1 MGRRSLPLLL
11 TTACAFGLAP
21 AAAQAFTLG
30 ETGLR
35 PSGLTRAAAVA
46 PDPQPLTGD
55 GTNMKIVGNLPL
67 DNSGGGVAASDIE
80 LHGTYAFIGSYTE
93 GLVIADISDPTNP
106 KRAGVFSCGGGSQ
119 YDVQL
124 SADANLALLTTDSAG
139 TSCLPDGKSG
149 SMVIDVTD
157 KTKPVLKSFIE
168 TAVGSHTHTLDDKTL
183 YINNYPTDYSKLEIY
198 DLTNPATPAKLSE
211 LSFAGEDSIHDSYV
225 DHRPDGRSLLYA
237 ASIGFTDVI
246 DVTDPK
252 VPKILQRLADPA
264 VTISHQ
270 AEPNPA
276 RDTLV
281 VTDELLGGT
290 DVPVC
295 GQLPVKLGEG
305 ILPAIG
311 DPTDTGAIHFY
322 KLEKDGTMLNGGVG
336 TGKVGTFNLPAA
348 LNPSGGCTVHVLW
361 QAPDVNRLVAAWY
374 GRGMHVVDFQDPAAP
389 KLLGSYIP
397 TGANTWAAKPHQVN
411 GKSYIFTGDI
421 VRGMDVVEFTGEG
434 WPKTAGPAEVQRAKV
449 QGVTP
454 PTSGPAPT
462 PTTPSKPPTPIKQAK
477 GGYKFKANIG
487 VPRKLKT
494 KTTTLTLTFTDVRG
508 KVLAKQR
515 YRGSRGKVA
524 TLRARIAARAGKY
537 RYIVRVGDKGRVLR
551 RGTITVTRKK
561 AASAKERG
569 GKAFVCTLPKAA

>member
-11 TTACAFGLAP
+11 TTAAALLAP
-21 AAAQAFTLG
+21 AAAQAYSLG

-35 PSGLTRAAAVA
+35 PSSLTRASAEI
-46 PDPQPLTGD
+46 PDPHPLTGS
-55 GTNMKIVGNLPL
+55 GENMKVVANLPL
-67 DNSGGGVAASDIE
+67 DNADGGVAASDIE
-80 LHGTYAFIGSYTE
+80 LHGTHAFIGSYTE
-93 GLVIADISDPTNP
+93 GLVIADISDPLKP

-124 SADANLALLTTDSAG
+124 SADATLALLTTDSGGA
-139 TSCLPDGKSG
+139 SCLPDGKSG

-157 KTKPVLKSFIE
+157 KTRPVLKSFIE
-168 TAVGSHTHTLDDKTL
+168 TTVGSHTHTLDDKTL
-183 YINNYPTDYSKLEIY
+183 YINNYPTSYSKLEIY
-198 DLTNPATPAKLSE
+198 DLTDAAAPKKLSE
-211 LSFAGEDSIHDSYV
+211 LSFGGEDSIHDSYV

-237 ASIGFTDVI
+237 ASIGYTDVV

-252 VPKILQRLADPA
+252 TPKILQRLADPA

-281 VTDELLGGT
+281 VTDELLGGQ

-295 GQLPVKLGEG
+295 GQLPVRLGEG

-322 KLEKDGTMLNGGVG
+322 KLEKDGTMLNGGDG
-336 TGKVGTFNLPAA
+336 TGKIGTFNLPVD

-361 QAPDVNRLVAAWY
+361 QAPDVNRLTAAWY
-374 GRGMHVVDFQDPAAP
+374 GRGTHVVDYQDPAAP
-389 KLLGSYIP
+389 KLLASYLP
-397 TGANTWAAKPHQVN
+397 TGANTWAAKPHRVG
-411 GKSYIFTGDI
+411 GKSYLFTGDI
-421 VRGMDVVEFTGEG
+421 VRGMDVLEYTGEG
-434 WPKTAGPAEVQRAKV
+434 WPATAGPAEEQRAKV

-454 PTSGPAPT
+454 ATTGA
-462 PTTPSKPPTPIKQAK
+462 PTTPSKPPTPIAQPK
-477 GGYKFKANIG
+477 GGYKFKANIR
-487 VPRKLKT
+487 VPRTLRT
-494 KTTTLTLTFTDVRG
+494 RTTTLTLTFTDVRG

-515 YRGSRGKVA
+515 YRGTRGRVA
-524 TLRARIAARAGKY
+524 TLRARIAARAGRY
-537 RYIVRVGDKGRVLR
+537 RYVVRVGDKGRVLR

-569 GKAFVCTLPKAA
+569 GRAFVCTIPR

>member
-11 TTACAFGLAP
+11 TTACALVAP
-21 AAAQAFTLG
+21 AVGHAYALG

-35 PSGLTRAAAVA
+35 PSGLTRAAAAV

-55 GTNMKIVGNLPL
+55 NTNMRIVGNLPL
-67 DNSGGGVAASDIE
+67 DNTGGGVAASDIE
-80 LHGTYAFIGSYTE
+80 LHGNYAFIGSYTE

-124 SADANLALLTTDSAG
+124 STDANLALLTTDSAG
-139 TSCLPDGKSG
+139 TTCLPEGKSG
-149 SMVIDVTD
+149 SMVIDVSD
-157 KTKPVLKSFIE
+157 KTRPVLKSFIE

-183 YINNYPTDYSKLEIY
+183 YINNYPTAYSKLEIY
-198 DLTNPATPAKLSE
+198 DLTDAAAPKKLSE
-211 LSFAGEDSIHDSYV
+211 LSFGGEDSIHDSYV

-237 ASIGFTDVI
+237 ASIGFTDVV

-252 VPKILQRLADPA
+252 TPKILQRLADPA

-295 GQLPVKLGEG
+295 GQLPVTLGEG
-305 ILPAIG
+305 ILPAVG

-336 TGKVGTFNLPAA
+336 TGKIGTFNLPVG
-348 LNPSGGCTVHVLW
+348 LNPTGGCTVHVLW

-374 GRGMHVVDFQDPAAP
+374 GRGLHVVDFQDPAAP
-389 KLLGSYIP
+389 KLLGSSIP
-397 TGANTWAAKPHQVN
+397 TGANTWAAKPHRVG

-434 WPKTAGPAEVQRAKV
+434 WPGTAGPAEVQRART

-454 PTSGPAPT
+454 ATTGT
-462 PTTPSKPPTPIKQAK
+462 PTTPSRPPTPIKQAA
-477 GGYKFKANIG
+477 GGYGFKANIR
-487 VPRKLKT
+487 VPRRLST
-494 KTTTLTLTFTDVRG
+494 RTTTLTLTFTDVRG

-515 YRGSRGKVA
+515 YRGTRGKVA
-524 TLRARIAARAGKY
+524 TLRARIAARAGRY

-561 AASAKERG
+561 AASAEQRG
-569 GKAFVCTLPKAA
+569 GRAFVCTIPR